1 MNAGTIDNDAER
13 GGGTGT
19 AAVHTGTAT
28 RSTLFAAAAVLTLGA
43 ALTACGDG
51 DKPRPAVTV
60 TKTVTAGDAPAES
73 EASDSEPSPE
83 SESEP
88 DEAAESKD
96 DTLGLTGTAVYENK
110 NEVSL
115 SSFSRGVSGPYAS
128 PERTPYVKFT
138 LKLKNGTD
146 KVIDMSALSVLCQYG
161 HEAKDGEQIFDSENG
176 LDGPPQTHLRP
187 GRSITATLGCELP
200 KSQKHLQIEVT
211 PDFETEAAIFS
222 GKVK

>member
-1 MNAGTIDNDAER
+1 MNVETADSGADARGDAGAASR
-13 GGGTGT
+13 TGI
-19 AAVHTGTAT
+19 AV
-28 RSTLFAAAAVLTLGA
+28 RSTLFAAAAVLALGT

-60 TKTVTAGDAPAES
+60 TKTVTADDAPAGS
-73 EASDSEPSPE
+73 EGSDSEPSPDA
-83 SESEP
+83 ESEP
-88 DEAAESKD
+88 GAATDSKD
-96 DTLGLTGTAVYENK
+96 DTHGLTGTAVYENK

-115 SSFSRGVSGPYAS
+115 SGFSRGVSGPYAS

-138 LKLKNGTD
+138 LRLKNGTD

-161 HEAKDGEQIFDSENG
+161 DEAKDGEQIFDSENG

-200 KSQKHLQIEVT
+200 KSQKYLQIEVT
-211 PDFETEAAIFS
+211 PDFETEAAIFG

>member
-1 MNAGTIDNDAER
+1 MNASTIDTDAER
-13 GGGTGT
+13 GGTGT

-28 RSTLFAAAAVLTLGA
+28 RSTLFAAAAVLTLGV

-60 TKTVTAGDAPAES
+60 TKTVTAGDAPADS

-83 SESEP
+83 SEP
-88 DEAAESKD
+88 DGAAESKD

-200 KSQKHLQIEVT
+200 TSQKHLQIEVT